1 MKGLL
6 IAALTAFGA
15 LLAAMAKADL
25 EDEQV
30 CRWLARK
37 LAYRPPGDGGRVLH
51 VVGEALAAAGLD
63 RQAVDVS
70 GVERSHPARK
80 TRLGG
85 LQPLRIH
92 SPAGTQGHARTPAGT
107 RGNQGH
113 QMGRTSQELLRFRA
127 GA

>member
-1 MKGLL
+1 VKGLL

-92 SPAGTQGHARTPAGT
+92 SPRWDAGARTDTSGHEGEPGPPNGT
-107 RGNQGH
+107 NLSG
-113 QMGRTSQELLRFRA
+113 TS
-127 GA
+127 

>member
-37 LAYRPPGDGGRVLH
+37 LAHRPRAMV
-51 VVGEALAAAGLD
+51 AG
-63 RQAVDVS
+63 S
-70 GVERSHPARK
+70 S
-80 TRLGG
+80 T
-85 LQPLRIH
+85 
-92 SPAGTQGHARTPAGT
+92 
-107 RGNQGH
+107 
-113 QMGRTSQELLRFRA
+113 
-127 GA
+127 